1 MGTACCNMHRAYP
14 SRRSVAPEELDDDS
28 GRKGLSSIGFCV
40 KDMACFHASS
50 SSSDLLDRAP
60 S

>member
-1 MGTACCNMHRAYP
+1 MDTACCNMHRAYP

-40 KDMACFHASS
+40 KERHGLVGLLLCFFFF
-50 SSSDLLDRAP
+50 L
-60 S
+60 